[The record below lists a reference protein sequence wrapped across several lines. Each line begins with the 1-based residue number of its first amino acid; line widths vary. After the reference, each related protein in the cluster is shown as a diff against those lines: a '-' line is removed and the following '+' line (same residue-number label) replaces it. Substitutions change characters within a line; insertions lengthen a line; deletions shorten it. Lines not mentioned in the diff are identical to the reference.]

1 MLFPDWANGK
11 EVLVYK
17 GTSHT
22 LDKDAFV
29 IISEV
34 SDSSVGTNPI
44 VSEVYINGVEI
55 LKYYTVKAF
64 PVVASKGD
72 VFKVNSNKNGSI
84 SLFVIPLTKQ
94 EGGGLKSYYCLLRAQ
109 PKVLFFVTGE

>member
-1 MLFPDWANGK
+1 MLFPDWVSGK

-17 GTSHT
+17 GDSYT

-34 SDSSVGTNPI
+34 SDSSIGTNPN
-44 VSEVYINGVEI
+44 VADVYINGVEI
-55 LKYYTVKAF
+55 LKYYTVNAF
-64 PVVASKGD
+64 PVVASNGD
-72 VFKVNSNKNGSI
+72 VFKVNSNKNGNI

-94 EGGGLKSYYCLLRAQ
+94 GGG
-109 PKVLFFVTGE
+109 